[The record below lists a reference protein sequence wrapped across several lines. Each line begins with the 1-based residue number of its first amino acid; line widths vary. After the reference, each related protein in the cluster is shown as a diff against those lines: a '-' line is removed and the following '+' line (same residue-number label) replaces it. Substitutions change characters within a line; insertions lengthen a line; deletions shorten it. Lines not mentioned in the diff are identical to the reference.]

1 MRLAP
6 LEEQVVVVVGASSG
20 IGRETAVRLAR
31 RGARVVVS
39 ARSRGGLDD
48 VVEEIGSEG
57 GKALAREADVADPAQ
72 MEALAARA
80 VDVHGRVDTW
90 VHAAAVAAYASFL
103 DTTPEEFRA
112 IVEVNLLGAA
122 NGARAALPRLRE
134 QGGALIVVSSM
145 EARRAMPLHSAYAA
159 SKHGI
164 DGMLEALRVEL
175 AHDGIPVSVTNILPG
190 VIDTPLFDQARTKIG
205 VVPTG
210 PPPPYDPGV
219 VADAIC
225 FAAEH
230 PARDLVVGGA
240 AQVQLVGQRLSPRLM
255 DLFALVA
262 GFATQRTDEPQG
274 VEAPDNLDGPLEEVR
289 SARGHFGRTRTRSV
303 WTRFD
308 RQRQRGVDA
317 AFGALAG
324 VAAPLGRR
332 LAKDGAGAEA

>member
-1 MRLAP
+1 VELKP

-20 IGRETAVRLAR
+20 IGRETAVRMAG
-31 RGARVVVS
+31 RGARVVAS
-39 ARSRGGLDD
+39 ARSQAGLDD
-48 VVEEIGSEG
+48 LVDEITLGGGTAIAVAADVVDAAAMR
-57 GKALAREADVADPAQ
+57 ALAD
-72 MEALAARA
+72 AAVERF
-80 VDVHGRVDTW
+80 GTLDTW
-90 VHAAAVAAYASFL
+90 VHAAAVTAFATFV
-103 DTTPEEFRA
+103 DTTPEEFRQ
-112 IVEVNLLGAA
+112 IVEVNLVGAA
-122 NGARAALPRLRE
+122 NGASAALPRLRE
-134 QGGALIVVSSM
+134 GGGALVVVSSM

-190 VIDTPLFDQARTKIG
+190 VIDTPLFDQARSKVG

-210 PPPPYDPGV
+210 PPPPYDPGL

-240 AQVQLVGQRLSPRLM
+240 AQAQLIGQRLSPRMM
-255 DLFALVA
+255 DLVTLVA
-262 GFATQRTDEPQG
+262 GFATQRTDEPKG
-274 VEAPDNLDGPLEEVR
+274 VEAPDNVDRPLEDVR
-289 SARGHFGRTRTRSV
+289 SARGHFGRTRSTSA

-308 RQRQRGVDA
+308 IRRQRPIEA
-317 AFGALAG
+317 AYAALAG

-332 LAKDGAGAEA
+332 LAKDGAGSG